1 MSSLIESIFI
11 LSTLNG
17 ELGPTP
23 TDQAYAN
30 ACEAIFNNNDRRSI
44 DSYEYYIKY
53 KDGSKE
59 NLVLLYLDTK
69 NRLCVNTTAY
79 FNYTF
84 IETYCALPKA
94 NIYLGVLPYEAIL
107 PKGVTL
113 YFRHGSIFKAPKRY
127 APFMEFNG
135 WTDMCHYLLS
145 ATGDNEALLDEYD
158 FIFIPKHVSAKT
170 NDGYYVSYVSDVYKL
185 DTTIKLVG
193 SFATI
198 I

>member
-11 LSTLNG
+11 LSTLNE
-17 ELGPTP
+17 ELGCTP

-30 ACEAIFNNNDRRSI
+30 ACETIFNNNDRRSI
-44 DSYEYYIKY
+44 DSYFKRNDE
-53 KDGSKE
+53 SKE
-59 NLVLLYLDTK
+59 NLVLLYLNNK
-69 NRLCVNTTAY
+69 NRLSVNTTAY
-79 FNYTF
+79 AEYKHV
-84 IETYCALPKA
+84 ETYCALPKA
-94 NIYLGVLPYEAIL
+94 NVCLGVLPYEAIL

-113 YFRHGSIFKAPKRY
+113 YFRHDSIFKAPKRY

-145 ATGDNEALLDEYD
+145 ATGDNEALLDEHD
-158 FIFIPKHVSAKT
+158 FIFIPKFVSAKT

-185 DTTIKLVG
+185 DTNIKLVG

-198 I
+198 ISK